1 MVLAYAAKMPVT
13 HHFSHATAAIL
24 HGMRLP
30 RGMQEINELHVTAGP
45 GGWAPHGRRIR
56 GHVGGGGGGVVTVGG
71 FRVTPVLDTLCQL
84 AEVLDLDDLVIA
96 ADGLVRRQKPV
107 TTMAALQR
115 AVAGRSGARGYRNL
129 VEALPHVRERTD
141 SARETMLRLLIIRAG
156 MPEPIINAPIR
167 SRTGDIV
174 AHADLAYPEFNLVLE
189 YDGDQHR
196 TDRAQYYLDINRL
209 ERITREG
216 WRVMRIN
223 LKHMA
228 SPTIL
233 AAAIREA
240 LADAGRQG

>member
-1 MVLAYAAKMPVT
+1 MVVAYATKMPVT

-30 RGMQEINELHVTAGP
+30 RAMLEPSELHVTAGQ

-56 GHVGGGGGGVVTVGG
+56 GHVGGGDVVTVGG
-71 FRVTPVLDTLCQL
+71 FRVAPVLETFCQL
-84 AEVLDLDDLVIA
+84 AEILEPDDLVIA

-115 AVAGRSGARGYRNL
+115 AVASRKGRRGYRNL
-129 VEALPHVRERTD
+129 LEALPHVRERTD
-141 SARETMLRLLIIRAG
+141 SARETMLRLLIVRAG

-167 SRTGDIV
+167 SRTGDVV
-174 AHADLAYPEFNLVLE
+174 AHADLAYPDFNLVLE

-196 TDRAQYYLDINRL
+196 TDRAQYYIDIDRL

-228 SPTIL
+228 SPTTL

-240 LADAGRQG
+240 LVDAGNHR

>member
-1 MVLAYAAKMPVT
+1 
-13 HHFSHATAAIL
+13 
-24 HGMRLP
+24 
-30 RGMQEINELHVTAGP
+30 
-45 GGWAPHGRRIR
+45 
-56 GHVGGGGGGVVTVGG
+56 
-71 FRVTPVLDTLCQL
+71 
-84 AEVLDLDDLVIA
+84 
-96 ADGLVRRQKPV
+96 
-107 TTMAALQR
+107 
-115 AVAGRSGARGYRNL
+115 
-129 VEALPHVRERTD
+129 
-141 SARETMLRLLIIRAG
+141 MLRLLIVRAG
-156 MPEPIINAPIR
+156 MPEPMINAPIR
-167 SRTGDIV
+167 SRDGRIV